1 MTRSRASRARA
12 TRSRVASFKAS
23 FSFTRDPAKPL
34 LREPRIL
41 SYRFG
46 RDFESLGHIS
56 RLVSTIQPRPT
67 RALRKARSRDR
78 WLISD
83 QNVVGRG
90 GLEPPTSA
98 LTGLERC
105 AQPPSDLSSA
115 ERRSR
120 FYVVS
125 GLKEQRGFPSRGHV
139 SSPMKRAA
147 NPGPRTP
154 SALSAGCGR
163 RDRRRSATAS

>member
-1 MTRSRASRARA
+1 MTRSRASRAWA

-78 WLISD
+78 RLISD
-83 QNVVGRG
+83 QNVVVRSR
-90 GLEPPTSA
+90 LPPPTS
-98 LTGLERC
+98 
-105 AQPPSDLSSA
+105 PPPHLA
-115 ERRSR
+115 RS
-120 FYVVS
+120 V
-125 GLKEQRGFPSRGHV
+125 
-139 SSPMKRAA
+139 
-147 NPGPRTP
+147 
-154 SALSAGCGR
+154 
-163 RDRRRSATAS
+163 